1 MNFYLFTL
9 PYPPSNNRYYRH
21 MRGRTMLSKEGRAY
35 RQAAMLLAA
44 TPFLGIVRC
53 TIDVFPPTRWGQ
65 DLDNIPKA
73 ICDAIQA
80 AGILKNDRQIGEL
93 HVHRREKD
101 SLAPRV
107 VVTLEEMG

>member
-1 MNFYLFTL
+1 MILTL

-35 RQAAMLLAA
+35 RQSAILLKAQA
-44 TPFLGIVRC
+44 FLGLVRC

-73 ICDAIQA
+73 ICDAMQA
-80 AGILKNDRQIGEL
+80 AGILQNDRQINEL
-93 HVHRREKD
+93 HVHRKPKD
-101 SLAPRV
+101 GAPRV
-107 VVTLEEMG
+107 VVTLEALT